1 MCRLARRIDAKTD
14 LANSLEAVC
23 CWNEPVARAAAR
35 GASLV
40 AALKAFIVR
49 RTVVPSVVLQLPYL
63 ICPPTSLFPPSTMTM
78 TMARH
83 QLIIYLMFSEASR
96 WSSQQPVVPPALPPR
111 WLRRRA

>member
-1 MCRLARRIDAKTD
+1 MCRLAKTD

-49 RTVVPSVVLQLPYL
+49 RTVAVGGL
-63 ICPPTSLFPPSTMTM
+63 
-78 TMARH
+78 
-83 QLIIYLMFSEASR
+83 
-96 WSSQQPVVPPALPPR
+96 
-111 WLRRRA
+111 

>member
-49 RTVVPSVVLQLPYL
+49 RTVATVLQLPYL

-83 QLIIYLMFSEASR
+83 QLIYLMFSEASR